1 MGHPTSQNLATGKA
15 RQPWL
20 KAVRYA
26 SSSATSEFELPPV
39 LYIQGTSDV
48 AHPRADRDRFLES
61 YPKAGGRVDLD
72 LYEGE
77 GSAGR
82 VQMIMTGDGLQH
94 DRAVFD
100 RPSQRSAMIKAE
112 GVGDNTR
119 AADEPLRRLKSHD
132 PA

>member
-48 AHPRADRDRFLES
+48 AHPRADRDRILES

-77 GSAGR
+77 GEAFITRNPTSPAIPHALNR
-82 VQMIMTGDGLQH
+82 IISFVH
-94 DRAVFD
+94 
-100 RPSQRSAMIKAE
+100 AE
-112 GVGDNTR
+112 
-119 AADEPLRRLKSHD
+119 LR
-132 PA
+132 